1 MAGPEPKAKNDGGN
15 QKQYP
20 SHRIHPLFHP
30 FIPQIHPGW
39 NRKQQIGWCNRP
51 IWAKKMPGV
60 TPGHLLPFLNPM

>member
-30 FIPQIHPGW
+30 FIP
-39 NRKQQIGWCNRP
+39 
-51 IWAKKMPGV
+51 
-60 TPGHLLPFLNPM
+60 